1 MSSQLKQI
9 YRCCYSTLV
18 LWTIAVLWLFD
29 ILRIIFLVGIPLRN
43 VNYTGSLELTTIIS
57 LVTSLILVWLLKSE
71 ISSKGVC
78 SYTCWGNTYFIPW
91 NEIAEAHTLNYLG
104 LRYYRITSD
113 KGDHIYIARYLS
125 RQNEFEMIVS
135 AITHHENPLRLCIE
149 EQKKS
154 IA

>member
-1 MSSQLKQI
+1 MSSPLKQI

-29 ILRIIFLVGIPLRN
+29 ILRIYFLVGIPIEN
-43 VNYTGSLELTTIIS
+43 INYSGSLELTTIIS
-57 LVTSLILVWLLKSE
+57 IITSLVLVWFLKSE
-71 ISSKGVC
+71 ISSEGVC

-91 NEIAEAHTLNYLG
+91 DEIAEAHTLSYLG
-104 LRYYRITSD
+104 LGYYRITSD
-113 KGDHIYIARYLS
+113 NGYRIYIARYLS